1 MLKCNPRKNRKL
13 RYRKDAFKKLLRPG
27 KLSIQLHV
35 KIEIHPQKVG
45 NKAETVVSMTGYF
58 RA

>member
-1 MLKCNPRKNRKL
+1 MLKCNSRKTRKL
-13 RYRKDAFKKLLRPG
+13 RYSKDTFKKLLRPG

-35 KIEIHPQKVG
+35 KIEIHSQKVG
-45 NKAETVVSMTGYF
+45 DKAETVVSMTGYF